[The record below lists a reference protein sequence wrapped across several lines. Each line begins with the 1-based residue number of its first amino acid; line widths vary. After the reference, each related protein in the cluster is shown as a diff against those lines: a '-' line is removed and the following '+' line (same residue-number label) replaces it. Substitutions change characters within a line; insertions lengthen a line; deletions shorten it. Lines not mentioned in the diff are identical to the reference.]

1 VVVVPMVVVAVIEV
15 MCVCEVVVVAM
26 VVVAV
31 IEVMCVCYQLISM

>member
-1 VVVVPMVVVAVIEV
+1 MVVVAVIEV